1 MNFVNPVEEFAKAG
15 EAVDRRWEAQ
25 QEDQAFQ
32 KLSELAQDPQY
43 KGQPISQFL
52 EAAGAKALES
62 GSAKFGLKLMN
73 QASLAQVREATAAE
87 NQIQAEERQLDTM
100 QSTVVGLKAIKD
112 PVERATASVN
122 ALKALGSRTP
132 PQQRPM
138 IDKAIADI
146 QQNPQKADGYLNYFE
161 TAFKTSKARLS
172 EQNLLLKGA
181 QIEAQILRAEN
192 DAIRKTRK
200 DAQDQ
205 VGFLAEYGQPVPK
218 SLARAAGMNVPDEAP
233 LSVRNN
239 NPGNLRDP
247 KTGEFRQFAT
257 PEEGRKA
264 LTADL
269 AGKLEGTSPAYKAK
283 FGDAPITPE
292 RLAEVWSPA
301 SAEGNSA
308 ASTRNYGKAIADAL
322 GIKVGEKIANTPE
335 NREKIA
341 NAITAFESGQPVS
354 DTIELVKQKPM
365 ASTDIARAQRSLQ
378 GANAAAARTES
389 LMKFPAGTTTG
400 VLPNIT
406 TKDGLTNAFRNYA
419 ARTISSD
426 EADMMNTLFAGLG
439 RDLAAVET
447 GGLATGLTELSK
459 KLESGLYINPG
470 QDTPFKVAMKLADIR
485 MVIEEHIE
493 PSIGVTIKG
502 EQAKVAHQIVERIKK
517 AVPYTANDVIEAQKK
532 SLSGKDDKG
541 AQSIGETTKAAVAG
555 NNTVTVAGGVTY
567 TRPKGMSDASWN
579 AYVQQ
584 YGVKQ

>member
-32 KLSELAQDPQY
+32 QLSQLAQDPQY

-73 QASLAQVREATAAE
+73 QASLAQTREAAAAE

-112 PVERATASVN
+112 PVERATASVD

-181 QIEAQILRAEN
+181 QIEAQILKAEN
-192 DAIRKTRK
+192 DALRNTRK
-200 DAQDQ
+200 DARDQ
-205 VGFLAEYGQPVPK
+205 VGFLVDYDQPVPK
-218 SLARAAGMNVPDEAP
+218 SLARAAGLGGAADQEP

-247 KTGEFRQFAT
+247 KTGEFKQFAT

-301 SAEGNSA
+301 SAAGNTA
-308 ASTRNYGKAIADAL
+308 ESTRNYGKAIADAL

-341 NAITAFESGQPVS
+341 NAITAFESGQTK
-354 DTIELVKQKPM
+354 DTIKLTKQPKSVGGLVQERAYNIIENFGQATKELMNV
-365 ASTDIARAQRSLQ
+365 
-378 GANAAAARTES
+378 ANA
-389 LMKFPAGTTTG
+389 PADS
-400 VLPNIT
+400 VL
-406 TKDGLTNAFRNYA
+406 G
-419 ARTISSD
+419 S
-426 EADMMNTLFAGLG
+426 FAGL
-439 RDLAAVET
+439 T
-447 GGLATGLTELSK
+447 GKSGDSLTAGLTGALARGVLTSDDQRSMEIMIAG
-459 KLESGLYINPG
+459 LEA
-470 QDTPFKVAMKLADIR
+470 AMANVLGGGYASSASMGRMKQYEKQIPRAGDSPEQMALFLA
-485 MVIEEHIE
+485 
-493 PSIGVTIKG
+493 
-502 EQAKVAHQIVERIKK
+502 RIKQELHTAGENYGTRPGVNESQREQMK
-517 AVPYTANDVIEAQKK
+517 SYLTMLDQTIPWSVEDVNRVKVQKSGKGTVQESVSKPYTQTE
-532 SLSGKDDKG
+532 G
-541 AQSIGETTKAAVAG
+541 
-555 NNTVTVAGGVTY
+555 NTVTLANGTTY
-567 TRPKGMSDASWN
+567 KRPANFTDAQWN
-579 AYVQQ
+579 SY
-584 YGVKQ
+584 KQSVGR